1 VAEGGGGI
9 IRDRRHLCE
18 DGVIVVVAV
27 VDGRTGEL
35 IDGPD
40 LESHGFV
47 EEPAPTLARA
57 AEAVAEDLR
66 SMAGGPPDLEVMRKR
81 MVQAVNRVTRGE
93 KSRKA
98 VVIPIVLET

>member
-1 VAEGGGGI
+1 MGAQ
-9 IRDRRHLCE
+9 
-18 DGVIVVVAV
+18 VAV
-27 VDGRTGEL
+27 LPVDGDESP
-35 IDGPD
+35 GPD

-47 EEPAPTLARA
+47 EDPAAVLAQA
-57 AEAVAEDLR
+57 AEAVREELQ
-66 SMAGGPPDLEVMRKR
+66 SMADGPPDLEAMRRR